1 MLDDPGPANY
11 IMEVA
16 ATNGEPSNLVWK
28 IVLLFCLILVNAFF
42 AMSEIAIISL
52 NDVKLQKMAEE
63 GNKKAKK
70 VLALVENPSSFLS
83 TIQIGVTLA
92 GFLTSA
98 SAAENFSEPLAN
110 IISGWLP
117 NVPASL
123 ISGVSLVLVTIIIS
137 FFSLVLGE
145 LAPKRIAMQCGEKIS
160 FAVVGILLFIK
171 SAMKPFIKFLSFS
184 TNIVVRL
191 FGFDPNASEETMT
204 EEEIR
209 MMVDAGEEKGV
220 IEESQKEM
228 INNIFEF
235 DDIVAAD
242 VMTHRTNIEAVE
254 INDKISDVIEKTI
267 EAGYSRL
274 PVFEEELDNIKG
286 IIYVKDLLPYVGKR
300 VPSEVKIADLMRS
313 AEFVPE
319 SKRCGDLFNE
329 MTEKRLQMIFVC
341 DEYGGIAG
349 LVTIEDLLESI
360 VGNMQDEYDNE
371 DEEFEQVNETTYTF
385 DGTTDIEELTEV
397 FGIQLP
403 EGEYDTIGGYIM
415 SELGRIPGEDEHPQ
429 VTYERLLFTV
439 LEVDERR
446 IERVKVEL
454 LPEEETE
461 EETEE
466 KPRKK
471 DKE

>member
-16 ATNGEPSNLVWK
+16 TAGGAPSDLIWK

-70 VLALVENPSSFLS
+70 VLALVENPSNFLS

-242 VMTHRTNIEAVE
+242 VMTHRTDIEAVE
-254 INDKISDVIEKTI
+254 INDKISDVIEKTV

-461 EETEE
+461 EETDE